1 MDFLPQAHRR
11 VHNRAWFHVSM
22 RETPQTLTLWK
33 QFWILLK
40 QEPADLYSR
49 RTWDVPKNE
58 KVDANTPTIIY
69 RHHRPKFHQMLLRQL
84 SRIGIE
90 VEYSRRVVEY
100 YDDVSSNEGGVVLDD
115 GLRIQADL
123 VVAADGLGTKS
134 SMLISGGK
142 VEARSSG
149 YAIFRTAFPVERA
162 LVDHEVAQRCKMLE
176 NGRSVNEVCTS
187 TSAPKLLLLNKM
199 LRSQLIKHVLEYL

>member
-1 MDFLPQAHRR
+1 M
-11 VHNRAWFHVSM
+11 
-22 RETPQTLTLWK
+22 
-33 QFWILLK
+33 LLK
-40 QEPADLYSR
+40 QLG
-49 RTWDVPKNE
+49 
-58 KVDANTPTIIY
+58 
-69 RHHRPKFHQMLLRQL
+69 
-84 SRIGIE
+84 RIGIE

-100 YDDVSSNEGGVVLDD
+100 YEDVSSNEGGVVLDD

-134 SMLISGGK
+134 GMLISGRN

-162 LVDHEVAQRCKMLE
+162 LVDSEVAQRFKMLE

-187 TSAPKLLLLNKM
+187 TSVPKLLLLNKV
-199 LRSQLIKHVLEYL
+199 LRR